1 MTDIKICE
9 RIIGNVRISLFTNG
23 SNNELQLIEACN
35 VEEIRLNGSRCVHPS
50 EFLDVVNAII
60 NNKSLSEVIEA
71 VGHTWSADSIKN
83 LINSVC
89 EDEGEL

>member
-9 RIIGNVRISLFTNG
+9 RTIESVRISLFTNG
-23 SNNELQLIEACN
+23 DNNRLQLIEVCH
-35 VEEIRLNGSRCVHPS
+35 VEALNLEASRCIHPI

-71 VGHTWSADSIKN
+71 VGHTWSANTIKN
-83 LINSVC
+83 MINSVC